1 MMSLNPCSRSI
12 AVKTITEK
20 KGLDEAKVIEFFKI
34 LEKKSTSRVY
44 VSVIRRFFD
53 IREKDSLDI
62 VEILS
67 KLDILKPVYKIK
79 ISDTLLPSEYEYLR
93 DIPENIFIEDLYEDI
108 TIDFSKHVFLFFRV
122 IKDE

>member
-1 MMSLNPCSRSI
+1 MNPCSRSI

-20 KGLDEAKVIEFFKI
+20 KGLDEAKVIEFFNI
-34 LEKKSTSRVY
+34 LLKKSTSRVY

>member
-1 MMSLNPCSRSI
+1 MNPYSKSI

-20 KGLDEAKVIEFFKI
+20 KGLDEAKVIEFLKI